1 MVTAETVEDTLFL
14 YVCSLFLE
22 LPQLQEMYVLQ
33 IVSGYRLL
41 QSSNKMSCASIL
53 LGKMCEEHESQP
65 MLLCILSKS
74 FKRSCS
80 WMGAVK

>member
-1 MVTAETVEDTLFL
+1 MVAAETVEDRLFL
-14 YVCSLFLE
+14 YVSSLFLE

-53 LGKMCEEHESQP
+53 LGKCVRSMNRNPCCFAYFQN
-65 MLLCILSKS
+65 LSNVVVVG
-74 FKRSCS
+74 
-80 WMGAVK
+80 WEL